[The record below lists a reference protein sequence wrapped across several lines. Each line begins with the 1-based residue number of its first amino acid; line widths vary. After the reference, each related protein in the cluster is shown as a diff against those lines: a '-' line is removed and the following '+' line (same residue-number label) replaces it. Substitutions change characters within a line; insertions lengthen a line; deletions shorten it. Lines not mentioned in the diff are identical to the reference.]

1 MNTTVPYIQDNTA
14 FNPLYAKMRERFC
27 SDGTLAE
34 KMAAEAG
41 LCKKHTKKSVADNYT
56 VRSARALPH
65 SETKKKLAALRR
77 SIFNLK
83 NFGAISMTV
92 LVMGILFLSGT
103 SFDGIQKS
111 FTSQMAL
118 EDDAAKIAE
127 AAPAFEELAL
137 YCAPVDSRTIL

>member
-41 LCKKHTKKSVADNYT
+41 LCKKHTKRSIADDYRM
-56 VRSARALPH
+56 RSARALPY
-65 SETKKKLAALRR
+65 SKTKKKLAALRR

-111 FTSQMAL
+111 FTSHMTL

-127 AAPAFEELAL
+127 TASVFDDLAL
-137 YCAPVDSRTIL
+137 YCAPVDSYTAL

>member
-14 FNPLYAKMRERFC
+14 FNPLYAMMRERFC

-41 LCKKHTKKSVADNYT
+41 LCKRHTKRAAADDYRS
-56 VRSARALPH
+56 RSAHALPH
-65 SETKKKLAALRR
+65 PETKKRLAALRN

-103 SFDGIQKS
+103 SFDGVQKS
-111 FTSQMAL
+111 FTSHL
-118 EDDAAKIAE
+118 TVEDGAAKI
-127 AAPAFEELAL
+127 EELSQESDDLAL
-137 YCAPVDSRTIL
+137 YCAPIDSHTAL